1 MKVHAVAAV
10 AAAASLA
17 AAFMMPVPDAPAP
30 MGRPGVIAP
39 IETVSVAPGRFEY
52 QVAGEFLKSGRV
64 VEGPSVEKRFRRPVE
79 IMKYQ
84 VSVAEYA
91 ACVAD
96 GACQPADTR
105 AVGDMPVTIMPV
117 TGVSHRDATA
127 YAAWLSQRTGDDW
140 RLPSDEE
147 WTFAAAERFG
157 AEANGIDAGD
167 DGSNPAAR
175 WLAAYRS
182 RAAPTERDAAPKPR
196 GHFGVNANGLADLS
210 GNVWEWTSTCFTRN
224 RIDAAGRLA
233 EATTN
238 CGVRVIGGR
247 HRGYMSGFLRDGR
260 SGGCAAG
267 MAPPDNLGFRLV
279 REPAPAIGVAL
290 IRRIVGPE
298 ARG

>member
-1 MKVHAVAAV
+1 MKLHAV
-10 AAAASLA
+10 AAAAAAALA
-17 AAFMMPVPDAPAP
+17 AAAFLMPLPDSPTLL
-30 MGRPGVIAP
+30 GRPGVTGP
-39 IETVSVAPGRFEY
+39 IETVQVAPGRFEY

-64 VEGPSVEKRFRRPVE
+64 VEGPKVDKQVRRPLE

-91 ACVAD
+91 ACVED

-105 AVGDMPVTIMPV
+105 MPKLDMPV
-117 TGVSHRDATA
+117 TGVSWRDATA

-140 RLPSDEE
+140 RLPDDEE
-147 WTFAAAERFG
+147 WAFAAAERFG
-157 AEANGIDAGD
+157 PEANGLIAED
-167 DGSNPAAR
+167 DGSNPAVR

-182 RAAPTERDAAPKPR
+182 RGAPVARDMAPKPR
-196 GHFGVNANGLADLS
+196 GHFGVNSNGLADLA
-210 GNVWEWTSTCFTRN
+210 GNVWEWTGTCFMRN

-279 REPAPAIGVAL
+279 RDPAPAIGVAL
-290 IRRIVGPE
+290 MRRIVGPD

>member
-1 MKVHAVAAV
+1 MKVHAFAAAAAV
-10 AAAASLA
+10 ASLA
-17 AAFMMPVPDAPAP
+17 AALMVPVPDAPAP
-30 MGRPGVIAP
+30 AGRPGVVAP
-39 IETVSVAPGRFEY
+39 IETVSVAPDRFEY

-64 VEGPSVEKRFRRPVE
+64 VEGPKAQKQFRRPVE

-84 VSVAEYA
+84 VSVGEYA

-105 AVGDMPVTIMPV
+105 AAADMPV
-117 TGVSHRDATA
+117 TGVSWRDATA
-127 YAAWLSQRTGDDW
+127 YAAWLSQRTGDVW

-147 WTFAAAERFG
+147 WAFAAGERFG
-157 AEANGIDAGD
+157 PEANGIVVDD
-167 DGSNPAAR
+167 DGANPAAR

-182 RAAPTERDAAPKPR
+182 RAAPEERDMAPKPR

-210 GNVWEWTSTCFTRN
+210 GNVWEWTATCFVRN

-233 EATTN
+233 ESTTN
-238 CGVRVIGGR
+238 CGVRVIGGQ
-247 HRGYMSGFLRDGR
+247 HRGYMSNFLRDGK

-290 IRRIVGPE
+290 LRRIVGPE
-298 ARG
+298 GRG